1 LDIAKQVQE
10 QARQAQEA
18 SRVLARTE
26 VGPRNLAILRMAQL
40 IRENISEVAEANQE
54 DLKEAQENGINQHL
68 LNRLVFDRPK
78 IEARADAL
86 ETIAALPDPLG
97 EADYLKRRPSG
108 LEVKRVRTP
117 LGVVA
122 IVFEARPHVVAN
134 VGAVCLKAG
143 NAAIMR
149 GGSEAL
155 RSITALGKL
164 WRQALQ
170 ERGLPEKALQVIA
183 TTDRDAVNTLITQ
196 EEHIDVL
203 IPRGG
208 KGLIQLIK
216 EKASIPIIKHFE
228 GICHVYLDQAARE
241 EMAVQVTHNSKM
253 FMPEV
258 CNAAETLL
266 VHEQAA
272 RRLLPPVAAALM
284 QEGVTLKGCPKAR
297 EIIAGMEE
305 ALEEDWRTEYLD
317 LILSVKVVSSLE
329 EAIAHIN
336 HYGSQHTDV
345 IVSSDYEA
353 IKQFTREVDSG
364 VVLANA
370 STMFNDGEELG
381 MGAEVGISTDKLQ
394 ARGPV
399 GIKELT
405 SYKYIV
411 EGQGH
416 IM

>member
-1 LDIAKQVQE
+1 MDVAKQVQE
-10 QARQAQEA
+10 QARQAREA
-18 SRVLARTE
+18 SRILAKTE

-40 IRENISEVAEANQE
+40 IRENISEVAEANQA
-54 DLKEAQENGINQHL
+54 DLKEAQESGLNQHL

-86 ETIAALPDPLG
+86 EAIAALPDPLG

-164 WRQALQ
+164 WQQALQ

-183 TTDRDAVNTLITQ
+183 TADRDAVNTLITQ

-216 EKASIPIIKHFE
+216 EKASIPIIKHE
-228 GICHVYLDQAARE
+228 QGICHVYLDQAARE

-253 FMPEV
+253 LMPEV

-266 VHEQAA
+266 VHEQAG
-272 RRLLPPVAAALM
+272 RRLLPPVAASLM

-336 HYGSQHTDV
+336 HYGSHHTDV
-345 IVSSDYEA
+345 IVSSDYES

-370 STMFNDGEELG
+370 STMFNDGGELG

-399 GIKELT
+399 GIRELT

>member
-1 LDIAKQVQE
+1 MDIAKQVQE
-10 QARQAQEA
+10 QAKKAKEA
-18 SRVLARTE
+18 SRVLAKLE
-26 VGPRNLAILRMAQL
+26 VGQRNQALLRMAEL
-40 IRENISEVAEANQE
+40 IRENVSEVAQANQE
-54 DLKEAQENGINQHL
+54 DLKEAQEKGLNQHL

-78 IEARADAL
+78 IESRADAL
-86 ETIAALPDPLG
+86 ESIAALSDPLG
-97 EADYLKRRPSG
+97 DADYLKRRPSG
-108 LEVKRVRTP
+108 LEVKKVRTP

-122 IVFEARPHVVAN
+122 MVFEARPHVVAN
-134 VGAVCLKAG
+134 VGGVCLKAG
-143 NAAIMR
+143 NASIMR

-155 RSITALGKL
+155 RSITALGRL
-164 WRQALQ
+164 WKQSLQ
-170 ERGLPEKALQVIA
+170 ESGLPEETVQVIA
-183 TTDRDAVNTLITQ
+183 TADRDAVNTLIKL
-196 EEHIDVL
+196 EEYIDVL

-216 EKASIPIIKHFE
+216 DRASIPIIKHFE
-228 GICHVYLDQAARE
+228 GICHVYLDKDAKEQAAID
-241 EMAVQVTHNSKM
+241 VTHNSKLL
-253 FMPEV
+253 MPEV

-272 RRLLPPVAAALM
+272 RRLLPAVAEALFK
-284 QEGVTLKGCPKAR
+284 EGVTLKGCSKSR
-297 EIIAGMEE
+297 EIVAGMEE
-305 ALEEDWRTEYLD
+305 ATEEDWITEYLD
-317 LILSVKVVSSLE
+317 LILSVKVVASLA
-329 EAIAHIN
+329 EAIEHIN
-336 HYGSQHTDV
+336 HYGSHHTDV
-345 IVSSDYEA
+345 IVSSDYDA

-364 VVLANA
+364 VVLSNA
-370 STMFNDGEELG
+370 STMFNDGGELG

>member
-1 LDIAKQVQE
+1 MDIARNVKE
-10 QARQAQEA
+10 QAKKAREA
-18 SRVLARTE
+18 SRILAKVE
-26 VGPRNLAILRMAQL
+26 VGQRNQALLRMAEF
-40 IRENISEVAEANQE
+40 IRENISEVAEANQT
-54 DLKEAQENGINQHL
+54 DLKEAQENGLNPHL

-78 IEARADAL
+78 IEARAHAL
-86 ETIAALPDPLG
+86 EAIAALPDPLG
-97 EADYLKRRPSG
+97 EADFLKRRPSG

-143 NAAIMR
+143 NASLMR

-155 RSITALGKL
+155 RSITILGQL
-164 WRQALQ
+164 WQQALKDS
-170 ERGLPEKALQVIA
+170 GLPEESVQVIA
-183 TTDRDAVNTLITQ
+183 TADRDAVNTLITL
-196 EEHIDVL
+196 EDDIDVL

-208 KGLIQLIK
+208 KGLIRLIK
-216 EKASIPIIKHFE
+216 EKASIPIIKHYE

-241 EMAVQVTHNSKM
+241 DTAVSVTHNSKLL
-253 FMPEV
+253 MPEV

-272 RRLLPPVAAALM
+272 RRLLPPVAEALIK
-284 QEGVTLKGCPKAR
+284 EGVTLKGCPRSR
-297 EIIAGMEE
+297 EIITGMEE
-305 ALEEDWRTEYLD
+305 ATEEDWKTEYLD
-317 LILSVKVVSSLE
+317 LILSVKIVDTLE
-329 EAIAHIN
+329 DAITHIN
-336 HYGSQHTDV
+336 NYGSYHTDV
-345 IVSSDYEA
+345 IVSSDYDA

-364 VVLANA
+364 VVLSNA
-370 STMFNDGEELG
+370 STMFNDGGELG

-399 GIKELT
+399 GVKELT

>member
-1 LDIAKQVQE
+1 MDIAKQVQE

>member
-1 LDIAKQVQE
+1 MDIAKQVQE

-183 TTDRDAVNTLITQ
+183 TTDRDAVNALITQ

-241 EMAVQVTHNSKM
+241 EIAVQVTHNSKM